1 MNVQFFGHPFR
12 EMQEREGKKSQSEV
26 RNNFEKIYILGR
38 SEWENEGNRKNKKG
52 DLVSKK
58 RKVGKEGEVL
68 LKRGGE
74 KDEEKVKG
82 V

>member
-1 MNVQFFGHPFR
+1 MR
-12 EMQEREGKKSQSEV
+12 ETGRTKKE
-26 RNNFEKIYILGR
+26 IY
-38 SEWENEGNRKNKKG
+38 KVKKG
-52 DLVSKK
+52 KW
-58 RKVGKEGEVL
+58 GKEGEVL